1 MLMACKNTLMD
12 VKRVLDEATMLDLYK
27 KSNKS
32 VVYKSPRI
40 FEEKELC

>member
-1 MLMACKNTLMD
+1 MACKNPLMA
-12 VKRVLDEATMLDLYK
+12 VKRALDEESVLDLYK

-40 FEEKELC
+40 FEEKRLC

>member
-1 MLMACKNTLMD
+1 MACKNPLMA
-12 VKRVLDEATMLDLYK
+12 VKRGLDEATVLDLYK

-40 FEEKELC
+40 FEEKQLC

>member
-1 MLMACKNTLMD
+1 MV
-12 VKRVLDEATMLDLYK
+12 VKRGLDEATVLDFYK

-40 FEEKELC
+40 FEEKQLC